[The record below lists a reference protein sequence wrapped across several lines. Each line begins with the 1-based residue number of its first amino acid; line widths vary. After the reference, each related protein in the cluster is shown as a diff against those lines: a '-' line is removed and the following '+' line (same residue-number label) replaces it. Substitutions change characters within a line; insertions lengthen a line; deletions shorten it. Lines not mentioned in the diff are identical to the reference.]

1 MNAKVVKNFKETLD
15 QIANK
20 IVEDELLLE
29 SGLFPEEEIFQ
40 EVMSKYGFSEIELV
54 ESNMSTTAEFSSHV
68 VLASLENEK
77 VVALFSGRDGETQYL
92 AFYLLEDLMKERSDV
107 PLDYKLKVMS
117 LQAILEFV

>member
-1 MNAKVVKNFKETLD
+1 MIDQVKTLEEVLNEEM
-15 QIANK
+15 AVE

-29 SGLFPEEEIFQ
+29 SGLFPEEEVFQ

-54 ESNMSTTAEFSSHV
+54 ESNMSSTAEFSSHV
-68 VLASLENEK
+68 VLATFNDERI
-77 VVALFSGRDGETQYL
+77 VALFSAGHESQYVTISL
-92 AFYLLEDLMKERSDV
+92 LKDLLEERSDV